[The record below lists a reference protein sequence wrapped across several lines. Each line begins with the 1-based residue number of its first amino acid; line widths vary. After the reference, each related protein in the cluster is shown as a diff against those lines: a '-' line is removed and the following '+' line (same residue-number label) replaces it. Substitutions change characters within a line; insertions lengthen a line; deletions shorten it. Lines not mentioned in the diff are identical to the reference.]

1 MKQYFHIYRLTNGN
15 DREATNADVNKWI
28 DEGWY
33 IKQMEN
39 IPSNVEGNNTK
50 FAASL
55 AILFEKDNKNEID

>member
-1 MKQYFHIYRLTNGN
+1 MKQFFKIYRLSDGSDRAETN
-15 DREATNADVNKWI
+15 TDVNKWI
-28 DEGWY
+28 DDGWY

-55 AILFEKDNKNEID
+55 AILFEKDDKNEID